1 MTTIPTWWL
10 VLSGVLF
17 GLLIIWILIAL
28 TALVFLGKGIK
39 EFIRELKP
47 LIERVKLLTESTH
60 ETMNEAQDFIKE
72 CKYPSAN
79 ILKKVESLVDSISST
94 AKRATNTFLWVG
106 TVRKVMN
113 IFGFGRR
120 KR

>member
-17 GLLIIWILIAL
+17 GLLILWILIAL
-28 TALVFLGKGIK
+28 TALIFLGKGIK
-39 EFIRELKP
+39 EFVQELKP
-47 LIERVKLLTESTH
+47 LIDRVKMLTESTH
-60 ETMNEAQDFIKE
+60 ETINEAQGFIKE
-72 CKYPSAN
+72 CKEPSVN
-79 ILKKVESLVDSISST
+79 MIKKVESLVDSISST
-94 AKRATNTFLWVG
+94 AKRATSTFLWVG